1 MAISHHPAA
10 NGETPAQVDEPH
22 THPLPLC
29 CQAQLAHLP
38 VASIQDLAERME
50 LFEAQ
55 SVAAARDTRRLFQ
68 AERTRTAELEQAR
81 AQMLAYADDL
91 RNAFKAERARR
102 AQLEQSYFETVR
114 ALALAI
120 DARDPYT
127 GGHVDRVASYAKM
140 LGRELGWREDDL
152 KALEVGALLHDVG
165 KIGVPD
171 AILRKNGPLD
181 DVEWGHMRQH
191 PTIGAQMLNGLELL
205 KPAVPAVLHH
215 HERYDGKGYPNG
227 LAGAAIPANAR
238 IVAIADAFDAMLTDR
253 PYRKGLPLD
262 VSLEELERCVVS
274 QFDPEFT
281 PYFVRGVR
289 DGRIKVLKTG
299 STVN

>member
-1 MAISHHPAA
+1 MAIGPIPAS
-10 NGETPAQVDEPH
+10 
-22 THPLPLC
+22 
-29 CQAQLAHLP
+29 
-38 VASIQDLAERME
+38 SIEELTERMM

-55 SVAAARDTRRLFQ
+55 SIETARDLRRLYRS
-68 AERTRTAELEQAR
+68 ERAHSAELESAR

-91 RNAFKAERARR
+91 RSAFKAERARR
-102 AQLEQSYFETVR
+102 AELERSYFETVR

-127 GGHVDRVASYAKM
+127 GGHVDRVASYATM
-140 LGRELGWREDDL
+140 LGRELSWSESEL
-152 KALEVGALLHDVG
+152 KSLEVGALLHDVG

-181 DVEWGHMRQH
+181 DEEWAQMKQH
-191 PTIGAQMLNGLELL
+191 PTIGAAMLGGLELL

-215 HERYDGKGYPNG
+215 HERYDGKGYPAG
-227 LAGAAIPANAR
+227 LSGEDIPANAR
-238 IVAIADAFDAMLTDR
+238 IVTIADAFDAMLTDR

-262 VSLEELERCVVS
+262 VSLAELERCAVS

-281 PYFVRGVR
+281 EHFVRGVR
-289 DGRIKVLKTG
+289 DGKLKILKTG
-299 STVN
+299 STLS

>member
-1 MAISHHPAA
+1 MAITPRYAA
-10 NGETPAQVDEPH
+10 SGQAPSEPH
-22 THPLPLC
+22 HHPLPLC
-29 CQAQLAHLP
+29 CRMVMPPIPAS
-38 VASIQDLAERME
+38 SIQELTERMA

-55 SVAAARDTRRLFQ
+55 SIEAARDIRKLYR
-68 AERTRTAELEQAR
+68 AERTHSAELEQAR

-91 RNAFKAERARR
+91 RSAFKAERARR
-102 AQLEQSYFETVR
+102 AELERSYFETVR

-127 GGHVDRVASYAKM
+127 GGHVDRVANYATM
-140 LGRELGWREDDL
+140 LGRELGWGESDL
-152 KALEVGALLHDVG
+152 KSLEVGALLHDVG

-181 DVEWGHMRQH
+181 DAEWAQMKQH
-191 PTIGAQMLNGLELL
+191 PTIGAAMLSGLELL

-215 HERYDGKGYPNG
+215 HERYDGKGYPSG

-238 IVAIADAFDAMLTDR
+238 VVTIADAFDAMLTDR
-253 PYRKGLPLD
+253 PYRKGLPLE
-262 VSLEELERCVVS
+262 VSLAELERCAIS

-281 PYFVRGVR
+281 ERFVRGVR
-289 DGRIKVLKTG
+289 DGKLTILKTG
-299 STVN
+299 STLA